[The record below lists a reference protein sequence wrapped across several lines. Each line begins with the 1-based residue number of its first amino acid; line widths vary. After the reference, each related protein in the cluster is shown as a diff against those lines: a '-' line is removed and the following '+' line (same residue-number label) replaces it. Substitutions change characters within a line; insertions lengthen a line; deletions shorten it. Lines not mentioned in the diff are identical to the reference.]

1 MIRSNVIAGVICL
14 AFAIFVYWLAG
25 GVPAMTATDN
35 LGGRFFPR
43 LIAVAMMIASI
54 GLIVTGWIGIEI
66 SGGTAKGGAVKSADT
81 ETAPPESGP
90 EFAETGQRYLGRFG
104 PGELRLGGFVVV
116 MAAYTMILPVIGYIP
131 SSIVAFAALIAIA
144 GERRPL
150 RVALGAVGITAL
162 LFVLFAIVFQMSLP
176 GPNLF

>member
-1 MIRSNVIAGVICL
+1 MIRSNVIAGAICL

-54 GLIVTGWIGIEI
+54 GLIVTGWIGVEI
-66 SGGTAKGGAVKSADT
+66 SGGTAKGGAVKSADAQT
-81 ETAPPESGP
+81 TSPETAEP
-90 EFAETGQRYLGRFG
+90 GQRYLGRFG
-104 PGELRLGGFVVV
+104 AGELRLGGFVVA

-131 SSIVAFAALIAIA
+131 SSILTFAALIAIA

-150 RVALGAVGITAL
+150 RIALGAVGITAL
-162 LFVLFAIVFQMSLP
+162 LFFLFAIVFQMNLP
-176 GPNLF
+176 GPSLF